1 MIADWRK
8 WFGQELPFGFVQ
20 LPGFIRQRP
29 IGAIAELRDA
39 QRKTLAVP
47 DTGMIVTLDLSNAT
61 DIHGTDKHAV
71 GERLASWALASL
83 YGKTNVPA
91 SGPLYRSMQI
101 RPWGVEVTFDQ
112 TDGGLV
118 TSATPLGGFEVA
130 GADRVF
136 RPALA
141 AIRGDTVIVRSPQ
154 VPQPVAVRYAW
165 SNAPAV
171 SLKSRAGLPASPF
184 RTDDWPG
191 VTDDAFLHTWA
202 GG

>member
-1 MIADWRK
+1 
-8 WFGQELPFGFVQ
+8 
-20 LPGFIRQRP
+20 
-29 IGAIAELRDA
+29 
-39 QRKTLAVP
+39 VP

-71 GERLASWALASL
+71 GERLASWALASQ

-91 SGPLYRSMQI
+91 SGPLYRGMQI
-101 RPWGVEVTFDQ
+101 RPWGVEVTFDH

-118 TSATPLGGFEVA
+118 ASARPLGGFEVA

-141 AIRGDTVIVRSPQ
+141 VIYGETVIVRSPQ

-165 SNAPAV
+165 SNAPAA

-191 VTDDAFLHTWA
+191 VTDDAFLHKWV